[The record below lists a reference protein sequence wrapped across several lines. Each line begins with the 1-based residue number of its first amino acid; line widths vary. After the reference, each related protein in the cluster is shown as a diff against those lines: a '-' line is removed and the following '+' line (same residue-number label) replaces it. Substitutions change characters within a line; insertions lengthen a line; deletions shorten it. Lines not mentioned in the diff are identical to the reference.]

1 MRLFGE
7 DTIHDHFV
15 INTAQL
21 ILSNLNSWLRFILV
35 LSILLCFSTNQ
46 VAAVTVDTF
55 DDFIDSKGDCSL
67 REAIQSVT
75 TTSNVDGCIYDNNII
90 DFDSQLAVQP
100 LDFTSTDS
108 SDPFSRLVINTDL
121 TINGP
126 NITLDG
132 GNQRVLAIASGKTVN
147 LIGMTITNTI
157 GGSTAINYGGNIYN
171 SGVLT
176 ITNCLLKNGKAKYK
190 GGAIYN
196 ASGASLTLYNST
208 VYNNQVLTSSN
219 TNPGGGGIYN
229 DGGTITIINSTI
241 STNKVTAN
249 GTNSTADHG
258 GGIRNN
264 SGTLII
270 ESSTIT
276 RNSVNNAKQ
285 GGGIYVADGTVTIK
299 NNIIAGNLGTADYK
313 DCKGTITSNGYNL
326 TGATTGCPTNGTGD
340 ISFSGSITNIFE
352 PFPSLVNGI
361 HPLKPA
367 SSNPAI
373 NGFTNDGVSGCGT
386 PPFDY
391 DQLGTPRPY
400 PQGGHCDI
408 GAYEIAP
415 IIYHQI
421 EVNPKAKEENFAGEK
436 AFVITRYGGA
446 INCATD
452 IDYLVTG
459 TATYDTDYQISL
471 LRGTPIDTISGF
483 FNLVG
488 QDIGILKTNISPD
501 NDPENDE
508 NIVVTLS
515 NPRLSSNVSLECQNV
530 LNFFGGTS
538 ALQFLLSDSSPFDNI
553 SDVFTIIDDE
563 VDNIAPSIN
572 SITITEPN
580 PHTLLDVVNG
590 ITIEFSEAVKN
601 FDLNELML
609 TCGSNPVPLTT
620 VPTLT
625 PDSSNKIWILSN
637 LTSLTATACDYELTV
652 AIGDITDRAGNS
664 LSSGKNITWQKLAL
678 TFSLTITKSGN
689 GNGTITSD
697 VINCGTICNNS
708 YSAGTSINLTVT
720 ADSHSIFA
728 GWSGTDCSSSV
739 TINADMTCTA
749 TFNLKPPPAGTVVLT
764 ILKAGTGGGTV
775 SINGSACGN
784 PCNQTYPMGSAITL
798 TTTPD
803 ANSIFASWSGTNCG
817 SSVTINADMTC
828 TAIFNSNPTSPS
840 TAILTVTKAG
850 MGNGTISGSG
860 INCGNT
866 CSYIY
871 SQGTAVTLTATPDG
885 NSTFTG
891 WSGTHCGSTFTITTS
906 INCTATFAKKIAD
919 TLPTPP
925 LPQTMTLTL
934 SRQGSGQGEFE
945 FSQTPQQTICDDLE
959 TTQCTYQFP
968 TATWVTVTAKVD
980 SHSTFKGWRGL
991 NPKCYQNHGEQLEF
1005 FMSENYSCDAE
1016 FEHQPP
1022 VLTLVIVGNG
1032 QILTSPTSYSI
1043 PCETGQCFQFAIDTE
1058 VTLTPQAGKGFH
1070 FDKWSGDP
1078 DCQAGQ
1084 VKMDSD
1090 KTCVATFSD
1099 TPLVQLIL
1107 SYDHNQGQ
1115 IEIIPTGEDCGE
1127 NCQRYYSGTPVTL
1140 TVQPQPGFQLA
1151 GWTGDCGNQMQA
1163 TLGMT
1168 LDKDFHCG
1176 VNFTT
1181 VSSTSPSPPAL
1192 STLIIT
1198 LAGNELGTVTSIP
1211 PGINCGI
1218 DCMESYQT
1226 GTRVTLIATPISSST
1241 VVNWSDSCL
1250 SGQVSVEAN
1259 KTCEVTFESTPEKI
1273 LSSSTIQLAMP
1284 QYQINENGQGKVPV
1298 LVTRSGSEIGTVHVD
1313 FTTVNGTA
1321 LANSDYTPLSGELT
1335 WLNGD
1340 TTPKTITVPILQDDL
1355 NEGSETFVIQLSNLI
1370 GEAQFGTYSQTRVTI
1385 VDAPHASN
1393 SESTTPTESTGNDN
1407 VLPSP
1412 HLPPVTSAGRIQ
1424 FGAPVYEVT
1433 EQEALYPLEGF
1444 IKIPVFRL
1452 EGSQGEVAINYMTQN
1467 ETAIA
1472 GKYYQQSKGQIVW
1485 ADGEIGEKEIIV
1497 DGWDNK
1503 LPEEAKSFRL
1513 MLSNPTNGAIL
1524 GEYPDI
1530 TVLIKDDDGSVVGF
1544 SPHNTYLAFEENQP
1558 AQITVS
1564 RSNSRLGEVT
1574 LRYTTIDGTAKA
1586 GENYVA
1592 TSGTLTW
1599 GDGEYQEQ
1607 TIHIPLLSSLNKVGN
1622 KTFQLSLF
1630 EPTGQ
1635 VTLAT
1640 PSTVSVTIMTSQPN
1654 LCEIINNTVD
1664 CLIIREKDSPIL
1676 ENIHITS
1683 RGALIGSRLAGQ
1695 IHNAGWLQNTL
1706 LLPNTTVTGGYI
1718 SGSLSGQP
1726 EQPVTTLL
1734 RQVEV
1739 IAGTNLKYVGIGE
1752 GTQVN
1757 DQTHLGEGVCF
1768 EANDLIPNQ
1777 NLSNLLGHTEQ
1788 AVLGQSAVKLKRDVL
1803 CQSAIG
1809 GLLGAI
1815 NDLPQLKNVGWELT
1829 QDPSTG
1835 LLNLA
1840 MENLH
1845 FAALPLQVKQVL
1857 TEEMVDELPLGITF
1871 PASGQ
1876 VIFYTHTGRKIIT
1889 YPVIQAPLALQAQLH
1904 QLGLNTVNLLV
1915 NGNIEVPLANGSYF
1929 VARADLVAKRV
1940 SPERPIGLNYTTRPI
1955 SLVFAD
1961 ETGNPWQQMLYPVA
1975 AYPEEL
1981 DKLAASSPSTTQ
1993 LTSTGQIKI
2002 RYKGYWY
2009 EGTLDYLVT
2018 PNQQSRASD
2027 LQWINT
2033 NDLNGDGCNDSWIY
2047 YPTGEKQALL
2057 EVCPKF

>member
-1 MRLFGE
+1 MRLLGE

-15 INTAQL
+15 IKTDQL
-21 ILSNLNSWLRFILV
+21 MLSNLNSWLRFILV
-35 LSILLCFSTNQ
+35 LSILLWFSTSD
-46 VAAVTVDTF
+46 VAAITVDTSL
-55 DDFIDSKGDCSL
+55 DDLTTNDNCTL
-67 REAIQSVT
+67 REAISAAE
-75 TTSNVDGCIYDNNII
+75 TTSNVDGCVYDNNII
-90 DFDSQLAVQP
+90 DFDSRLAGRTIN
-100 LDFTSTDS
+100 LTSTLTISKSLDIKAQNIIVNGGNNKQVFNIGSNIVVTIEGITITGGS
-108 SDPFSRLVINTDL
+108 SAGGGGISNQGDL
-121 TINGP
+121 TIINS
-126 NITLDG
+126 TLRN
-132 GNQRVLAIASGKTVN
+132 NQS
-147 LIGMTITNTI
+147 NTR
-157 GGSTAINYGGNIYN
+157 
-171 SGVLT
+171 
-176 ITNCLLKNGKAKYK
+176 

-196 ASGASLTLYNST
+196 ANSGTLKLDKSL
-208 VYNNQVLTSSN
+208 VYSN
-219 TNPGGGGIYN
+219 TTSGTASGGGIYN
-229 DGGTITIINSTI
+229 EGNMTIRNSTI
-241 STNKVTAN
+241 SSNATSSNN
-249 GTNSTADHG
+249 G
-258 GGIRNN
+258 GGIYNN
-264 SGTLII
+264 GNLTIS
-270 ESSTIT
+270 SSTIT
-276 RNSVNNAKQ
+276 NNKALPTNNKQ
-285 GGGIYVADGTVTIK
+285 GGGISNATSGTVTVK
-299 NNIIAGNLGTADYK
+299 NSIIAGNIAQVGSQ
-313 DCKGTITSNGYNL
+313 DCRGTITSAGYNL
-326 TGATTGCPTNGTGD
+326 MGKGCTPLTGTDIDFILPPTNGIIDNVFYSSTTP
-340 ISFSGSITNIFE
+340 SGGVH
-352 PFPSLVNGI
+352 L
-361 HPLKPA
+361 LKA
-367 SSNPAI
+367 TTSNPTVNAI
-373 NGFTNDGVSGCGT
+373 PNNVNDCGIT
-386 PPFDY
+386 LTQ

-400 PQGGHCDI
+400 PSPDATPVNNCDI

-421 EVNPKAKEENFAGEK
+421 EVNPNAKEENFAGEK

-471 LRGTPIDTISGF
+471 LRGTSIDTISGF

-488 QDIGILKTNISPD
+488 QDIGILKTTISPD

-515 NPRLSSNVSLECQNV
+515 NPRLSSNVSSECQNI

-553 SDVFTIIDDE
+553 SDTFTIVNDE
-563 VDNIAPSIN
+563 IDNIAPSIN
-572 SITITEPN
+572 SITITDPN
-580 PHTLLDVVNG
+580 PHTLSDVVNG
-590 ITIEFSEAVKN
+590 ITIEFSETVIN
-601 FDLNELML
+601 FDLSELTL
-609 TCGSNPVPLTT
+609 TRDSTAIPLTSAQ
-620 VPTLT
+620 TLT
-625 PDSSNKIWILSN
+625 TSDGGKTWVLGN
-637 LTSLTATACDYELTV
+637 LTTLTATNGDYQLTV
-652 AIGDITDRAGNS
+652 IPGDITDLAGNL
-664 LSSGKNITWQKLAL
+664 LSSDKNIIWQKSLP
-678 TFSLTITKSGN
+678 TFSLTVTKSGS
-689 GNGTITSD
+689 GNGTITVNGID
-697 VINCGTICNNS
+697 CGATCTNS
-708 YSAGTSINLTVT
+708 YSSGTSINLTVT
-720 ADSHSIFA
+720 PDSHSIFT

-749 TFNLKPPPAGTVVLT
+749 TFDPKPPPGTVALT
-764 ILKAGTGGGTV
+764 ILKTGTGGGTV

-784 PCNQTYPMGSAITL
+784 PCSQTYPMGSVITL
-798 TTTPD
+798 TATPD
-803 ANSIFASWSGTNCG
+803 TNSVFTGWSGTNCG

-828 TAIFNSNPTSPS
+828 TAIFNSKPTSPS
-840 TAILTVTKAG
+840 TTILTITKAG

-866 CSYIY
+866 CSYTY

-906 INCTATFAKKIAD
+906 INCTATFAKKVAD

-945 FSQTPQQTICDDLE
+945 FSQNPQQTTCDDLE
-959 TTQCTYQFP
+959 TAQCTYQFP

-1043 PCETGQCFQFAIDTE
+1043 PCETGQCSQFAIDTE
-1058 VTLTPQAGKGFH
+1058 VTLTPQAGNGFH

-1151 GWTGDCGNQMQA
+1151 GWTGNCGNQMQT

-1226 GTRVTLIATPISSST
+1226 GTRVTLIATPTSSST

-1298 LVTRSGSEIGTVHVD
+1298 LVTRSGSEVGTVHVS

-1340 TTPKTITVPILQDDL
+1340 TTPKTITVPILPDNL
-1355 NEGSETFVIQLSNLI
+1355 NEGSETFVIQLSNLT

-1385 VDAPHASN
+1385 VDAPQASN
-1393 SESTTPTESTGNDN
+1393 SVSTAPTESTGNDN

-1412 HLPPVTSAGRIQ
+1412 YLPPATSAGRIQ
-1424 FGAPVYEVT
+1424 FGVPVYEVM

-1452 EGSQGEVAINYMTQN
+1452 EGSQGEVAINYMTQD

-1497 DGWDNK
+1497 DDWDNK
-1503 LPEEAKSFRL
+1503 LPEEARSFRL

-1530 TVLIKDDDGSVVGF
+1530 TVLIKDDEGSVVGF
-1544 SPHNTYLAFEENQP
+1544 SPHNTYLAFEENQQ

-1599 GDGEYQEQ
+1599 GDGESQEQ

-1654 LCEIINNTVD
+1654 LCEIINNIVN

-1788 AVLGQSAVKLKRDVL
+1788 TVLGQSAVKLKRDVL
-1803 CQSAIG
+1803 CQSAID

-1845 FAALPLQVKQVL
+1845 FATLPLQVEQVL

-1904 QLGLNTVNLLV
+1904 QLGLNTVNLLA

-1981 DKLAASSPSTTQ
+1981 DKLAASSPSTTR

-2002 RYKGYWY
+2002 HYKGYWY

-2018 PNQQSRASD
+2018 PNQQSKASD

-2033 NDLNGDGCNDSWIY
+2033 DDLNGDGCNDSWIY
-2047 YPTGEKQALL
+2047 YSTGEKQALL
-2057 EVCPKF
+2057 KVCPRR